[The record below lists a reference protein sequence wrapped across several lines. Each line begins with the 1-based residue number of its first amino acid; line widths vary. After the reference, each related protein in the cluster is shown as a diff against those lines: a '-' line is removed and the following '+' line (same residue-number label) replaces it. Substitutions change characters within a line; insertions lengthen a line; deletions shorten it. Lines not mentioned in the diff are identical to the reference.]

1 MKKDFKV
8 IAIRPLEGCNIAYTK
23 VLQVGELY
31 TFYNE
36 YEIKDNSIIY
46 NASVP
51 ANLYDTKNQKINIS
65 AIVGKNGEGKST
77 IIELLFAAINN
88 FAFKN
93 DNIDTDLEKVDKIH
107 VEIYFKTDITIYKIE
122 INEKYQIFKY
132 ESDDQKVYRIMDNN
146 IADSFN
152 LNDFFYSICAN
163 YSHYAL
169 NSNEHGRW
177 IQKTFHKNDAYQSPL
192 VIFPMRSEG
201 NINMNSES
209 HLVKSRLISVLLQT
223 SDKKNILNRNLTD
236 KQRACSFEFSL
247 NKKKFDYVYTREVVD
262 SAKRFKFIEIGFD
275 EFHSNNNNELIFKI
289 FNEIFKININS
300 SNDFDSRS
308 LFEPVPYPQSTIID
322 YARYYILKKLVSIS
336 MTYSHYSKFFNLEK
350 GVFCNKNSTSF
361 SESLFKEYLNE
372 LKNDK
377 SHITFKLRQTINFL
391 KYDINNW
398 IEQYSNEKI
407 ENKLNFTVSIKDLSD
422 KLNEISIENELQII
436 ELIPPA
442 IFDYDIELE
451 SIFDTDNDL
460 PVFYNMLSSGEKQL
474 INISSSIIYHLNNIN
489 SVNNLNGGLTK
500 YEFCNLVFEEIE
512 LYFHPDLQRRFIKF
526 LIGSLDNQDI
536 KNISGINICFVTH
549 SPFILSDIPSQNI
562 MFLRVFDEM
571 NAQQNLNH
579 NSRIKG
585 KSYQEKNQLTTFGA
599 NVHDLLK
606 NGFFMSNGFMG
617 DLAETKIGSAIDY
630 LESQSNKSI
639 GYENVDNWNQYSI
652 KWFIALIGEPLI
664 RNSLND
670 LYYNAF
676 LKTDEDI
683 DREISRLKTMK
694 NNRKQIIKS

>member
-262 SAKRFKFIEIGFD
+262 SAK
-275 EFHSNNNNELIFKI
+275 
-289 FNEIFKININS
+289 
-300 SNDFDSRS
+300 
-308 LFEPVPYPQSTIID
+308 
-322 YARYYILKKLVSIS
+322 
-336 MTYSHYSKFFNLEK
+336 
-350 GVFCNKNSTSF
+350 
-361 SESLFKEYLNE
+361 
-372 LKNDK
+372 
-377 SHITFKLRQTINFL
+377 
-391 KYDINNW
+391 
-398 IEQYSNEKI
+398 
-407 ENKLNFTVSIKDLSD
+407 
-422 KLNEISIENELQII
+422 
-436 ELIPPA
+436 
-442 IFDYDIELE
+442 
-451 SIFDTDNDL
+451 
-460 PVFYNMLSSGEKQL
+460 
-474 INISSSIIYHLNNIN
+474 
-489 SVNNLNGGLTK
+489 
-500 YEFCNLVFEEIE
+500 
-512 LYFHPDLQRRFIKF
+512 
-526 LIGSLDNQDI
+526 
-536 KNISGINICFVTH
+536 
-549 SPFILSDIPSQNI
+549 
-562 MFLRVFDEM
+562 
-571 NAQQNLNH
+571 
-579 NSRIKG
+579 
-585 KSYQEKNQLTTFGA
+585 
-599 NVHDLLK
+599 
-606 NGFFMSNGFMG
+606 
-617 DLAETKIGSAIDY
+617 
-630 LESQSNKSI
+630 
-639 GYENVDNWNQYSI
+639 
-652 KWFIALIGEPLI
+652 
-664 RNSLND
+664 
-670 LYYNAF
+670 
-676 LKTDEDI
+676 
-683 DREISRLKTMK
+683 
-694 NNRKQIIKS
+694 